1 MSNVF
6 SCRIYRASFIIH
18 IVYPQLNVPLLNSAN
33 IGKSP
38 VVLPFLDNV
47 RDIPNFPVLWID
59 LGADVESVRRQK
71 DDEHQKMCR
80 TRALWRS

>member
-1 MSNVF
+1 M
-6 SCRIYRASFIIH
+6 
-18 IVYPQLNVPLLNSAN
+18 PLLNSAN

-38 VVLPFLDNV
+38 VPPVLPFLDNV

-71 DDEHQKMCR
+71 DDEDHKMCRKLKNKMCR